1 MRTLNNMFRIPLN
14 PFFIFKLLKKE
25 LVTLCIILSLLL
37 VHGSILAQEKPPK
50 PITVTVSTLQ
60 HLNFGTFIQ
69 TGVSGT
75 VSMDFSGVVTPSG
88 SVIIPSLGFN
98 PHAVPT
104 PALFE
109 VTANPGT
116 LITIQNGP
124 PATLTGSNGGTL
136 ALTIGTSSTGSPFVT
151 QNPITYVYVGG
162 TLTVGSMAANP
173 AGYYQG
179 TFTVTFIQQ

>member
-1 MRTLNNMFRIPLN
+1 MAPL
-14 PFFIFKLLKKE
+14 FI
-25 LVTLCIILSLLL
+25 VASLLL
-37 VHGSILAQEKPPK
+37 VNGSISAQEKPPK
-50 PITVTVSTLQ
+50 PITVVVNTLQ
-60 HLNFGTFIQ
+60 HLNLGTFIQ
-69 TGVSGT
+69 TGASGT
-75 VSMDFSGVVTPSG
+75 VSMNFSGVVTPGG

-98 PHAVPT
+98 PHSIPT

-136 ALTIGTSSTGSPFVT
+136 SLTIGTSSTGSPFIT

-173 AGYYQG
+173 AGNYTG

>member
-1 MRTLNNMFRIPLN
+1 MRSMNNMLCKTLDTFS
-14 PFFIFKLLKKE
+14 FLKHLIKE
-25 LVTLCIILSLLL
+25 WVLLSLVVGLL
-37 VHGSILAQEKPPK
+37 VIHGTISAQEKPPK

-60 HLNFGTFIQ
+60 HLSFGTFIQ
-69 TGVSGT
+69 TGSSGT
-75 VSMDFSGVVTPSG
+75 VTLNYSGVITPGG

-98 PHAVPT
+98 PHAIPT

-109 VTANPGT
+109 VTANAGT

-136 ALTIGTSSTGSPFVT
+136 TLTIGPSSTGSPFIT

-173 AGYYQG
+173 AGNYTG

>member
-1 MRTLNNMFRIPLN
+1 MRIAKHMIIKTLNAFYR
-14 PFFIFKLLKKE
+14 FKPLKKG
-25 LVTLCIILSLLL
+25 LVPLFLVASFLLL
-37 VHGSILAQEKPPK
+37 SGSILAQEKPPK
-50 PITVTVSTLQ
+50 PISVTVSTLQ

-69 TGVSGT
+69 TGASGSVT
-75 VSMDFSGVVTPSG
+75 MNFSGAVTPGG

-98 PHAVPT
+98 PHAIPT

-109 VTANPGT
+109 VTANSGT

-136 ALTIGTSSTGSPFVT
+136 TLTIGASSIGSPFVT

-173 AGYYQG
+173 AGNYTG

>member
-1 MRTLNNMFRIPLN
+1 MRLKRAMVPLW
-14 PFFIFKLLKKE
+14 IL
-25 LVTLCIILSLLL
+25 LSLLL
-37 VHGSILAQEKPPK
+37 VNGSVLAQQPEKPPK

-69 TGVSGT
+69 TGTSGT
-75 VSMDFSGVVTPSG
+75 VSMDFTGAVTPGG

-98 PHAVPT
+98 QHTIPT

-109 VTANPGT
+109 VSAHPGT

-124 PATLTGSNGGTL
+124 TATLTGSNGGTL
-136 ALTIGTSSTGSPFVT
+136 SLTIGSSSTGSPFVT
-151 QNPITYVYVGG
+151 QGQFTNVYIGG

-173 AGYYQG
+173 AGNYAG
-179 TFTVTFIQQ
+179 TFSVTFIQQ

>member
-1 MRTLNNMFRIPLN
+1 MIISILNTFYRFKPL
-14 PFFIFKLLKKE
+14 KLE
-25 LVTLCIILSLLL
+25 LAPLFLVVSLLL
-37 VHGSILAQEKPPK
+37 VNGSILAQEKPPK
-50 PITVTVSTLQ
+50 PITVVVNTLQ

-69 TGVSGT
+69 TGASGT
-75 VSMDFSGVVTPSG
+75 VSMNFSGAVTPGG

-98 PHAVPT
+98 PHAIPT

-109 VTANPGT
+109 VTANSGT
-116 LITIQNGP
+116 VITIQNGP

-136 ALTIGTSSTGSPFVT
+136 SLTIGASSIGSPFVT
-151 QNPITYVYVGG
+151 QNAITYVYVGG

-173 AGYYQG
+173 AGNYTG